1 MVPQMKFVTSI
12 ILNIIF
18 AAMLVDSLIELK
30 QAIEDTKYLA
40 DEKVQLEVQAKNLN
54 NDYKKALKENDHLK
68 AEQNKLKGQI
78 ESASTDM
85 SRLRNMLA
93 FHMRACR

>member
-1 MVPQMKFVTSI
+1 MKFVASV

-18 AAMLVDSLIELK
+18 AAALVATLIELK
-30 QAIEDTKYLA
+30 QAIEDKKYLA
-40 DEKVQLEVQAKNLN
+40 DEKVQLEMQAKNLD

-68 AEQNKLKGQI
+68 AEQNKLKVQI

-85 SRLRNMLA
+85 SRLRNMLV

>member
-1 MVPQMKFVTSI
+1 MVPQMKFVTSV

-18 AAMLVDSLIELK
+18 AAVLVDSLIKLK

-54 NDYKKALKENDHLK
+54 DDYKKALKENDHLK
-68 AEQNKLKGQI
+68 TEQNKLKSQI

>member
-1 MVPQMKFVTSI
+1 MIPRMKFVTSV

-18 AAMLVDSLIELK
+18 AAALVTSLIELK
-30 QAIEDTKYLA
+30 QAIEDKKYLA
-40 DEKVQLEVQAKNLN
+40 DEKVKLEMQAKNLN
-54 NDYKKALKENDHLK
+54 NDHKKTLKENDHLK
-68 AEQNKLKGQI
+68 AEENKLKGQI

-85 SRLRNMLA
+85 SRLRDMLV

>member
-1 MVPQMKFVTSI
+1 MKFVTSV

-18 AAMLVDSLIELK
+18 AAALIATLIELK
-30 QAIEDTKYLA
+30 QAIEDKKYLA
-40 DEKVQLEVQAKNLN
+40 DEKVQLQVQAKNLN
-54 NDYKKALKENDHLK
+54 DDYKKALKENDHLK
-68 AEQNKLKGQI
+68 TEQNKLKGQI